1 MMRKVLE
8 NVWYS
13 FLWALLIL
21 WVISHIFFASAET
34 MFITVGTDDWL
45 NGRSKPSKHAS
56 VECRFYHGDEVNVL
70 EMADGWAKLDY
81 GGEAAYCYVAWD
93 YLSATK
99 ESERCQMTVS
109 TTGRLRI
116 RNNPDGKK
124 VVGYL
129 RNGDVVNVAFFFD
142 GWAKVEKGW
151 VDAAYLMAPEEGD
164 SVLH

>member
-1 MMRKVLE
+1 MYRNGGWRIFVVIVIVL
-8 NVWYS
+8 
-13 FLWALLIL
+13 FLLMFSIWAGL
-21 WVISHIFFASAET
+21 SAARAET
-34 MFITVGTDDWL
+34 MYVMVGADDWL
-45 NGRSKPSKHAS
+45 NGRAKPDKNSKS
-56 VECRFYHGDEVNVL
+56 ECRFYHGDEVNVL
-70 EMADGWAKLDY
+70 EMENGWAKVDY

-99 ESERCQMTVS
+99 ESASCQMTVS

-151 VDAAYLMAPEEGD
+151 VDAAYLMAPEEGTP
-164 SVLH
+164 